1 MRKKI
6 ELILVMLTLAGL
18 VMVSKKLEKYVNSDK
33 VEKKEY
39 TVVLDAGHG
48 SSDSGKVGINGVL
61 EKDINLSI
69 SKKTKKYLEEKGI
82 RVVMTRDK
90 DESLAEGENGNR
102 KVQDMKARVK
112 RINDTKPD
120 LAVSIHQNSYHE
132 ESIHGA
138 QVFYYEHSESGEK
151 DARILQEALLAV
163 DPDNTRQVKANTT
176 YYLLKRTEVPI
187 LIVECGF
194 LSNQEEAEKLASEG
208 LSKRDCKSNCKWNRI
223 LSERLECSIINLM
236 ETIIKK
242 VENEQLNNEV
252 IIEAGEILKRG
263 GLVAFPTETVYGL
276 GARRVK

>member
-69 SKKTKKYLEEKGI
+69 SKETKKHLEKKGI

-194 LSNQEEAEKLASEG
+194 LSNQEEAEKLASEDYQKEIAKAIANG
-208 LSKRDCKSNCKWNRI
+208 
-223 LSERLECSIINLM
+223 
-236 ETIIKK
+236 
-242 VENEQLNNEV
+242 
-252 IIEAGEILKRG
+252 IESCLKD
-263 GLVAFPTETVYGL
+263 
-276 GARRVK
+276 

>member
-18 VMVSKKLEKYVNSDK
+18 VMVSKKLEKYVNSDR

-69 SKKTKKYLEEKGI
+69 SKKTKKYLEKKEI

-194 LSNQEEAEKLASEG
+194 LSNQEEAEKLASEDYQKEIAKAIANG
-208 LSKRDCKSNCKWNRI
+208 
-223 LSERLECSIINLM
+223 
-236 ETIIKK
+236 
-242 VENEQLNNEV
+242 
-252 IIEAGEILKRG
+252 IESCLKD
-263 GLVAFPTETVYGL
+263 
-276 GARRVK
+276 

>member
-33 VEKKEY
+33 VEKKGY

-163 DPDNTRQVKANTT
+163 DPDNTRQVKANTK

-194 LSNQEEAEKLASEG
+194 LSNQEEAEKLASEDYQKELAKAIANG
-208 LSKRDCKSNCKWNRI
+208 
-223 LSERLECSIINLM
+223 
-236 ETIIKK
+236 
-242 VENEQLNNEV
+242 
-252 IIEAGEILKRG
+252 IESCLKD
-263 GLVAFPTETVYGL
+263 
-276 GARRVK
+276 

>member
-1 MRKKI
+1 MRKKM

-69 SKKTKKYLEEKGI
+69 SKETKKHLEKKGI

-112 RINDTKPD
+112 RINDTKPN

-138 QVFYYEHSESGEK
+138 QVFYYKHSESGEK

-187 LIVECGF
+187 LIIECGF
-194 LSNQEEAEKLASEG
+194 LSNQEEAEKLASEDYQKEIAKAIANG
-208 LSKRDCKSNCKWNRI
+208 
-223 LSERLECSIINLM
+223 
-236 ETIIKK
+236 
-242 VENEQLNNEV
+242 
-252 IIEAGEILKRG
+252 IESCLKD
-263 GLVAFPTETVYGL
+263 
-276 GARRVK
+276 

>member
-69 SKKTKKYLEEKGI
+69 SKKTKKYLEKKGI
-82 RVVMTRDK
+82 CVIMTRDK

-194 LSNQEEAEKLASEG
+194 LSNQEEAEKLASEDYQKEIAKAIANG
-208 LSKRDCKSNCKWNRI
+208 
-223 LSERLECSIINLM
+223 
-236 ETIIKK
+236 
-242 VENEQLNNEV
+242 
-252 IIEAGEILKRG
+252 IESCLKD
-263 GLVAFPTETVYGL
+263 
-276 GARRVK
+276 

>member
-69 SKKTKKYLEEKGI
+69 SKKTKKYLEKNGI
-82 RVVMTRDK
+82 CVIMTRNK

-194 LSNQEEAEKLASEG
+194 LSNQEEAEKLASEDYQKEIAKAIANG
-208 LSKRDCKSNCKWNRI
+208 
-223 LSERLECSIINLM
+223 
-236 ETIIKK
+236 
-242 VENEQLNNEV
+242 
-252 IIEAGEILKRG
+252 IESCLKD
-263 GLVAFPTETVYGL
+263 
-276 GARRVK
+276 

>member
-18 VMVSKKLEKYVNSDK
+18 VMVSKKLEKYVNSDR

-69 SKKTKKYLEEKGI
+69 SKKTKKYLEKKGI

-90 DESLAEGENGNR
+90 DESLAERENGNR

-194 LSNQEEAEKLASEG
+194 LSNQEEAEKLASEDYQKEIAKAIANG
-208 LSKRDCKSNCKWNRI
+208 
-223 LSERLECSIINLM
+223 
-236 ETIIKK
+236 
-242 VENEQLNNEV
+242 
-252 IIEAGEILKRG
+252 IESCLKD
-263 GLVAFPTETVYGL
+263 
-276 GARRVK
+276 

>member
-69 SKKTKKYLEEKGI
+69 SKETKKHLEKKGI

-112 RINDTKPD
+112 RINDTKPN

-187 LIVECGF
+187 LIIECGF
-194 LSNQEEAEKLASEG
+194 LSNQEEAEKLASEDYQKELAKAIANG
-208 LSKRDCKSNCKWNRI
+208 
-223 LSERLECSIINLM
+223 
-236 ETIIKK
+236 
-242 VENEQLNNEV
+242 
-252 IIEAGEILKRG
+252 IESCLKD
-263 GLVAFPTETVYGL
+263 
-276 GARRVK
+276 

>member
-69 SKKTKKYLEEKGI
+69 SKKTKKYLEKKGI
-82 RVVMTRDK
+82 CVIMTRNK

-176 YYLLKRTEVPI
+176 YYLMKRTEVPI

-194 LSNQEEAEKLASEG
+194 LSNQEEAEKLASEDYQKEIAKAIANG
-208 LSKRDCKSNCKWNRI
+208 
-223 LSERLECSIINLM
+223 
-236 ETIIKK
+236 
-242 VENEQLNNEV
+242 
-252 IIEAGEILKRG
+252 IESCLKD
-263 GLVAFPTETVYGL
+263 
-276 GARRVK
+276 

>member
-82 RVVMTRDK
+82 RVVMTRGK

-194 LSNQEEAEKLASEG
+194 LSNQEEAEKLASEDYQKELAKAIANG
-208 LSKRDCKSNCKWNRI
+208 
-223 LSERLECSIINLM
+223 
-236 ETIIKK
+236 
-242 VENEQLNNEV
+242 
-252 IIEAGEILKRG
+252 IESCLKD
-263 GLVAFPTETVYGL
+263 
-276 GARRVK
+276 